1 LLMTDA
7 EPGTRRKRLRAGVA
21 LYKGQLFDAQ
31 EGIWLLAARQELQK
45 LVRDAVR
52 ELGRYSERME
62 DWGLAIELYEKG
74 LAVDEVAE
82 ELYRRLMVCHEQL
95 GHHAD
100 AIITYERCRQCLDE
114 RLGVGPSNVTQA
126 LANEIRLH

>member
-1 LLMTDA
+1 MLATDA
-7 EPGTRRKRLRAGVA
+7 APEVRRERLRRGVA

-31 EGIWLLAARQELQK
+31 DASWLVSARQELQK
-45 LVRDAVR
+45 SVREAVR
-52 ELGRYSERME
+52 ELGRYTERME
-62 DWGLAIELYEKG
+62 DWGRAIELYEKG

-100 AIITYERCRQCLDE
+100 AIITYERCRQLLDE
-114 RLGVGPSNVTQA
+114 RLGVDPSRVTQA
-126 LANEIRLH
+126 LAEDIRHH